1 MTDEEK
7 RVDLELVA
15 LEQHL
20 AVHGADPGRWPLS
33 SQQRFVGLLASNE
46 KSQRLLAEAKA
57 LERLVWDFPELAP
70 GRSAKLRQN
79 LTRAIDNERAAAE
92 PSHSLPVAGSRSM
105 AATPVRRLQTPNRT
119 RLAGLPASAALAASL
134 LLGIYAGAQGLAD
147 GVVEAAQSLAGQLV
161 VGAQNGAGTDGTDFD
176 LELALDAGFAG
187 LDEEG
192 TL

>member
-1 MTDEEK
+1 
-7 RVDLELVA
+7 
-15 LEQHL
+15 
-20 AVHGADPGRWPLS
+20 
-33 SQQRFVGLLASNE
+33 
-46 KSQRLLAEAKA
+46 
-57 LERLVWDFPELAP
+57 
-70 GRSAKLRQN
+70 
-79 LTRAIDNERAAAE
+79 
-92 PSHSLPVAGSRSM
+92 M